1 MEKLIRQIQSFVSG
15 LKMKLNAVNFTE
27 NQPKPKPFTPGYWA
41 LA

>member
-15 LKMKLNAVNFTE
+15 LKMKLNAVNFAE
-27 NQPKPKPFTPGYWA
+27 NQARPKSFTPGYWA